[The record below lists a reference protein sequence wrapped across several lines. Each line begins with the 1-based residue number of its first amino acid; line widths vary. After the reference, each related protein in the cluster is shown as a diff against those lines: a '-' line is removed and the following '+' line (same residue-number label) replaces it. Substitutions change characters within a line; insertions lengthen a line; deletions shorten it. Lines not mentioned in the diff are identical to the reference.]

1 MSETVSIPLV
11 LEWMS
16 RAEKAR
22 RGQGHTDAALL
33 WADAQKAVL
42 QLERDNAALR
52 ADAEKWRGLA
62 LLDPMD
68 IATVICGAPTAKKM
82 LDDLS
87 RRIDAAKEK
96 A

>member
-1 MSETVSIPLV
+1 MSDKPQLC
-11 LEWMS
+11 
-16 RAEKAR
+16 
-22 RGQGHTDAALL
+22 DACI
-33 WADAQKAVL
+33 DEHPYENCPPSSMDCQKMRT
-42 QLERDNAALR
+42 LERDNAALR